1 MLNVSYARQQQEQ
14 ASPEV
19 PATDFSDQHQRIEA
33 LIAEVETVVLGKNQ
47 QVRLALAC
55 LFAEGHLL
63 IEDLPGMGKTTLA
76 HTLAAVLGF
85 SFKRIQFTSDLLPVD
100 IIGAPIF
107 DGREQRFEFQPGPVF
122 SQILL
127 ADEINRATPKAQ
139 SALLEAMEE
148 RQVTV
153 AGTTHK
159 MPPLFMV
166 MATQNPIEYQGTF
179 PLPEAQMDRFILS
192 LTLGYPGF
200 SEEVDMLQL
209 HQSRIA
215 PEELKPCISL
225 EEMRELQSLVNQIH
239 VEKSI
244 QEYIVKIVQKSRNY
258 EGIIL
263 GVSPRGTVAL
273 QRAAQAYAFLADRD
287 FITTDDIKYLA
298 PFVLAHRV
306 IVTGGKGAKDVI
318 KTLVATITDPSTPNS
333 DYSLPTT

>member
-1 MLNVSYARQQQEQ
+1 
-14 ASPEV
+14 
-19 PATDFSDQHQRIEA
+19 
-33 LIAEVETVVLGKNQ
+33 
-47 QVRLALAC
+47 
-55 LFAEGHLL
+55 
-63 IEDLPGMGKTTLA
+63 
-76 HTLAAVLGF
+76 
-85 SFKRIQFTSDLLPVD
+85 
-100 IIGAPIF
+100 
-107 DGREQRFEFQPGPVF
+107 
-122 SQILL
+122 
-127 ADEINRATPKAQ
+127 
-139 SALLEAMEE
+139 MEE
-148 RQVTV
+148 QQVTV
-153 AGTTHK
+153 DGEARK
-159 MPPLFMV
+159 VPKPFFV
-166 MATQNPIEYQGTF
+166 IATQNPIEYQGTF